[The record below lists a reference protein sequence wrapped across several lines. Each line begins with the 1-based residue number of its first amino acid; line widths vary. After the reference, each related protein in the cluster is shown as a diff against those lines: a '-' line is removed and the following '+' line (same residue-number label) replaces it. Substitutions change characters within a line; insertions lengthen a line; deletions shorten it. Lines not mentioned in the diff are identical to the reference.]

1 MIVKCLFES
10 VFSMV
15 TVQPGLRSG
24 ADRVKTKT

>member
-24 ADRVKTKT
+24 TDLADE

>member
-24 ADRVKTKT
+24 ADLADE